1 MLVHKLPVRG
11 PGKLGFEVPSY
22 PKPAQ
27 HCRNLGTPI
36 LKHLT
41 QCHQQFEL
49 SLKLMST
56 QVPVINAS
64 ISYHSQQQ
72 ILHGLGLPS

>member
-11 PGKLGFEVPSY
+11 PGKLGGEVPSY
-22 PKPAQ
+22 PKPAE

-41 QCHQQFEL
+41 QCHQQFKC
-49 SLKLMST
+49 SLKPMST
-56 QVPVINAS
+56 VPVINAS

-72 ILHGLGLPS
+72 IPRGFGLPS